1 VEIRCYEGIS
11 NTGSSQLSRVMVG
24 GGEITD
30 NPKAWLKQK
39 QLKHGT
45 KWI

>member
-1 VEIRCYEGIS
+1 MKAFQIQAALNYPGLWS
-11 NTGSSQLSRVMVG
+11 G